1 MYICFCIIVVI
12 CSPLWGIYVYQHN
25 SIRHYMPCWV
35 FSFQT
40 LVALNMRHMS
50 LDDRFF
56 PRPTEFIPER
66 WLRETTGEL
75 SKGKQFPFATKPF
88 GFGPRAC
95 LGQRFAENEIFIGT
109 TKVVLL

>member
-1 MYICFCIIVVI
+1 MYINITLSDIIYHA
-12 CSPLWGIYVYQHN
+12 G
-25 SIRHYMPCWV
+25 
-35 FSFQT
+35 FFFQT

-75 SKGKQFPFATKPF
+75 AKGKQFPFATKPF